1 MGRGLSDLQKN
12 ILMRAYQNHS
22 RECLPNP
29 TYDVTVEYPYDLP
42 STVEPP
48 SEDAMIAALTRM
60 LSGEGEGDGGVERP
74 RDIAYRE
81 LADRLRTAG
90 VEILHAVGGAKAGWV
105 VVVVAQAVGKTEADA
120 TASLVETAGLVPV
133 VSRISG
139 PGFYRVMV
147 FDQPREK
154 DLRTL
159 IPEAFVE
166 PWPDGFW
173 RPGCGKA
180 YLVSGRFETSAEA
193 NAFAEELQRR
203 GVDAEPPE
211 HRYHQFRKHAPV
223 WDFYV
228 DEAMVALFGCRY
240 SDPRTGPPPEFPCA
254 VVERVR
260 GRLNRAAF
268 GAAQYTAAAVSISRA
283 FDRLETRG
291 LVEKMGY
298 RYEGGQWRDVAVA
311 LTDQGL
317 STARALLANTSV
329 NRTSVSQYEEA
340 A

>member
-1 MGRGLSDLQKN
+1 MGRGLSELQKN
-12 ILMRAYQNHS
+12 ILMLAYQNHV

-29 TYDVTVEYPYDLP
+29 TYDVIVEYPYDLP
-42 STVEPP
+42 SPVEPP

-90 VEILHAVGGAKAGWV
+90 VEILHAIGGAKAGWV
-105 VVVVAQAVGKTEADA
+105 VAVVAQAVGKTEADA

-133 VSRISG
+133 VSRVSG
-139 PGFYRVMV
+139 PDFYRVMV

-173 RPGCGKA
+173 RPGRGKA
-180 YLVSGRFETSAEA
+180 YLVSRQFETSAEA

-203 GVDAEPPE
+203 GVYAEPPE
-211 HRYHQFRKHAPV
+211 HRYHQFRKHAPD
-223 WDFYV
+223 WDLYV
-228 DEAMVALFGCRY
+228 DEAMVALFGCHY

-254 VVERVR
+254 VVGRMR

-268 GAAQYTAAAVSISRA
+268 GAGQYTAAAVSISRA

-317 STARALLANTSV
+317 STARALLANTSAIC
-329 NRTSVSQYEEA
+329 TCVSQ
-340 A
+340 